1 MAKDDISNKSLATLL
16 IVAIVVSVGGT
27 WLVLNKAPSLL
38 TITGLQSSTDTGTAL
53 LQINTVASLRFAVDV
68 VNFQNG
74 SVNTSSGNTVCT
86 MDTTGV
92 SLARSQCINFT
103 NVTAGFQIEN
113 DGSTNLS
120 VNLSSDKSADT
131 FFGGSASLNE
141 FKWKISQN
149 ESSSCLNSTGGS
161 GGTTVTPTAYT
172 DVDTSAGGITVCPFL
187 KFLDA
192 SDSIKV
198 DINVTIPYDATSG
211 VKTATLTATGTTV

>member
-1 MAKDDISNKSLATLL
+1 MRENNQALFYSIIALFGVVL
-16 IVAIVVSVGGT
+16 VAEYLMLVHVGVFPSV
-27 WLVLNKAPSLL
+27 
-38 TITGLQSSTDTGTAL
+38 TGLQASDTGVAL
-53 LQINTVASLRFAVDV
+53 LEIASTASLRFAVDV

-92 SLARSQCINFT
+92 SLLRSQCINFT

-113 DGSTNLS
+113 DGSTNLT
-120 VNLSSDKSADT
+120 VNLSSDKDADA
-131 FFGGSASLNE
+131 FLGGSASLNE
-141 FKWKISQN
+141 FKWAISQN
-149 ESSSCLNSTGGS
+149 ETGSCKNTTGGT
-161 GGTTVTPTAYT
+161 GGTTVTPTVYS
-172 DVDTSAGGITVCPFL
+172 DVNATAGGITVCPFL
-187 KFLDA
+187 QFIDA